1 MSEDLTRSTIVRDG
15 LPDGEA
21 VACVAAST
29 QPRRDDEDRRRS

>member
-21 VACVAAST
+21 VAVCGGLHPAT
-29 QPRRDDEDRRRS
+29 TGR